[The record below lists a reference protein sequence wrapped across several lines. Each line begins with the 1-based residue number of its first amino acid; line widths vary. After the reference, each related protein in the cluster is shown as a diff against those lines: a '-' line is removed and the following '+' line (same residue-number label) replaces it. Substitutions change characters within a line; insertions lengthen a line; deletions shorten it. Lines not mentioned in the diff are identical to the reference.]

1 MELAPRPERPRPD
14 QERIA
19 AAEAAR
25 REAARQRRDE
35 EMQAAHVQDYAMD
48 GTESE
53 GAALAKRQPAPAGA
67 LWEAVRA
74 QLEDQHAATPEVSG
88 GAPRPVQKVRREIAL
103 EILAVAEHASRA
115 SSGRHAPPPRP
126 EAIAE
131 MAGAVQNRADRLI
144 RHAAGKLG
152 LDLPLASDR
161 TAAAPADEQSPSA
174 AETPAAP
181 TATETPAAT
190 TAAAPDPSPYDN
202 AAIIERP
209 SAADWAPGG
218 AAPPVQK
225 DRRSSSRSRD

>member
-1 MELAPRPERPRPD
+1 
-14 QERIA
+14 
-19 AAEAAR
+19 
-25 REAARQRRDE
+25 
-35 EMQAAHVQDYAMD
+35 MD

-103 EILAVAEHASRA
+103 EIETQLPSRMADQAV
-115 SSGRHAPPPRP
+115 
-126 EAIAE
+126 
-131 MAGAVQNRADRLI
+131 GAVLHRPGHLGDGLWPGRLGVPTARGPGRVLGDRE
-144 RHAAGKLG
+144 
-152 LDLPLASDR
+152 DLPLASDR
-161 TAAAPADEQSPSA
+161 TAAVPADEQSPSA

-181 TATETPAAT
+181 TAT
-190 TAAAPDPSPYDN
+190 APDPSPYDN

-209 SAADWAPGG
+209 RAADWAPGG

>member
-1 MELAPRPERPRPD
+1 MSALAAERSGRWLEGMALPPPVPPVELAPRPERPRADLDQVRIENPAPAAAPAPVELAPRPERPRPD

-103 EILAVAEHASRA
+103 EILAVAEHASKA

-126 EAIAE
+126 RGHRRDGRGGAE
-131 MAGAVQNRADRLI
+131 PRR
-144 RHAAGKLG
+144 
-152 LDLPLASDR
+152 P
-161 TAAAPADEQSPSA
+161 
-174 AETPAAP
+174 
-181 TATETPAAT
+181 
-190 TAAAPDPSPYDN
+190 PDPPCGWEAGS
-202 AAIIERP
+202 
-209 SAADWAPGG
+209 
-218 AAPPVQK
+218 
-225 DRRSSSRSRD
+225 RSSPGL

>member
-1 MELAPRPERPRPD
+1 MALPPPVPPVELAPRPERPRADLDQVGIENPAPATAPAPVDLAPRPARPRADLDQVRIENPALAAAPAPVELAPGPERPRPD

-25 REAARQRRDE
+25 REEERRREEARQRRDE
-35 EMQAAHVQDYAMD
+35 EMQAAHVQDYAID
-48 GTESE
+48 GTESD

-88 GAPRPVQKVRREIAL
+88 GAPRPVQKVGREIAL

-131 MAGAVQNRADRLI
+131 MAGAEPRR
-144 RHAAGKLG
+144 
-152 LDLPLASDR
+152 P
-161 TAAAPADEQSPSA
+161 
-174 AETPAAP
+174 
-181 TATETPAAT
+181 
-190 TAAAPDPSPYDN
+190 PDPPCGWEAGS
-202 AAIIERP
+202 
-209 SAADWAPGG
+209 
-218 AAPPVQK
+218 
-225 DRRSSSRSRD
+225 RSSPGL